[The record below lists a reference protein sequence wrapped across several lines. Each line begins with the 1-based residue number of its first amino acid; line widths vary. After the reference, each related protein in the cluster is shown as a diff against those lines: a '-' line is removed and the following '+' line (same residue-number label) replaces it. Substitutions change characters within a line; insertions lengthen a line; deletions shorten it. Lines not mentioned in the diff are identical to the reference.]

1 MPKRKR
7 NLMGP
12 HCKDIFARY
21 QFVCN
26 GEYPASMVFK
36 YGAYTVAEGEQFSV
50 FRLPKPKNLLLVVFQ
65 AHDLVDCN
73 ILELLNST
81 DIKCLP
87 SSGKENKIF
96 QFPNNRIDCIN
107 YSFRMAD
114 ELVEDCIAEKIP
126 SNDYTVLYYA
136 RPKVDISHRYHNS
149 AITAHSSFVLIIVV
163 VIMLLFIF
171 R

>member
-7 NLMGP
+7 SLMGP
-12 HCKDIFARY
+12 YCNNIFTRY

-26 GEYPASMVFK
+26 GEYPSSMVFK
-36 YGAYTVAEGEQFSV
+36 YGAFTVSEGEKFSI
-50 FRLPKPKNLLLVVFQ
+50 FRLPKPKNLLLIVFQ
-65 AHDLVDCN
+65 THELVDCN

-81 DIKCLP
+81 DIKCFP
-87 SSGKENKIF
+87 SSGKENKILH
-96 QFPNNRIDCIN
+96 FPNNRIDCIN

-114 ELVEDCIAEKIP
+114 ELVEECIAEKIP
-126 SNDYTVLYYA
+126 SNDFTVLYYS
-136 RPKVDISHRYHNS
+136 RPKVDISHQYYNG
-149 AITAHSSFVLIIVV
+149 AITAHSSFVLFIFV